1 MKSLSSTNLIVGV
14 VGTVFIL
21 ASFFGCSDSSDS
33 NRSVP
38 TPTATEIPS
47 EEPSTTESSTP
58 SPSGVSPSPSATT
71 ETATEASSPALNALA
86 TIPIK
91 GRAPKTGY
99 DRDLFA
105 SDWDYS
111 FGCDMRNKI
120 LRRDFV
126 QFQFRSDSNCVIAT
140 GVLQD
145 PYTGQTI
152 NFVRGVGTS
161 NEVQIDHVV
170 AVSDAWQKG
179 AQQLSSAQ
187 RYAFYNDP
195 LNLLAVSGSANAQKS
210 DSDAA
215 SWLPANRAY
224 RCSFV
229 ARQVAVKI
237 SYNLWVTQAEY
248 DAIYRVLQEC
258 PEQALPAG

>member
-1 MKSLSSTNLIVGV
+1 LKSLSSTNLIVGV

-33 NRSVP
+33 NRNIP
-38 TPTATEIPS
+38 TPTLSPLPS
-47 EEPSTTESSTP
+47 EESSATESSTP
-58 SPSGVSPSPSATT
+58 SPSGASPSPSATSG
-71 ETATEASSPALNALA
+71 TATEVASPALTALA

-126 QFQFRSDSNCVIAT
+126 QFQFRSDSSCVIAT

-215 SWLPANRAY
+215 SWLPSNRAY

>member
-1 MKSLSSTNLIVGV
+1 MKSLSSANLLVGV

-21 ASFFGCSDSSDS
+21 SSFFGCTDTSEPE
-33 NRSVP
+33 RSVL
-38 TPTATEIPS
+38 TPSVTETP
-47 EEPSTTESSTP
+47 EPSVTESATP
-58 SPSGVSPSPSATT
+58 EPTPSATT
-71 ETATEASSPALNALA
+71 SEPTTSASSPALTALA

-120 LRRDFV
+120 LRRDFIE
-126 QFQFRSDSNCVIAT
+126 FQFRSDSSCIIAT
-140 GVLQD
+140 GVLLD

-152 NFVRGVGTS
+152 GFVRGVGTS

-215 SWLPANRAY
+215 SWLPSNKAY
-224 RCSFV
+224 RCAFV

-237 SYNLWVTQAEY
+237 SYNLWVTQAEH
-248 DAIYRVLQEC
+248 DAIYRVLQDC
-258 PEQALPAG
+258 PDQGLPTG

>member
-1 MKSLSSTNLIVGV
+1 LKSLNSTNLIVGV

-21 ASFFGCSDSSDS
+21 VSFFGCSDSSDS
-33 NRSVP
+33 NLTAP
-38 TPTATEIPS
+38 TPPVIQTPTPEPSATESLP
-47 EEPSTTESSTP
+47 P
-58 SPSGVSPSPSATT
+58 SPSGASPAPSATT
-71 ETATEASSPALNALA
+71 GAATEAASPALTALA

-126 QFQFRSDSNCVIAT
+126 QFEFRSDSTCIIAT

-152 NFVRGVGTS
+152 NFVRGIGTS

-179 AQQLSSAQ
+179 AQQLSSDQ

-195 LNLLAVSGSANAQKS
+195 LNLLAVSGSANAQKG

-215 SWLPANRAY
+215 SWLPANKAY

-258 PEQALPAG
+258 PDQAIPAG

>member
-1 MKSLSSTNLIVGV
+1 LKSLSSANLLVGV

-21 ASFFGCSDSSDS
+21 SSFFGCTDTSEPE
-33 NRSVP
+33 RSVL
-38 TPTATEIPS
+38 TPSVTETP
-47 EEPSTTESSTP
+47 EPSASESATP
-58 SPSGVSPSPSATT
+58 GPTPSATT
-71 ETATEASSPALNALA
+71 SEPTTSASSPALTALA

-120 LRRDFV
+120 LRRDFIE
-126 QFQFRSDSNCVIAT
+126 FQFRSDSSCIIAT
-140 GVLQD
+140 GVLLD

-152 NFVRGVGTS
+152 GFVRGVGTS

-215 SWLPANRAY
+215 SWLPSNKAY
-224 RCSFV
+224 RCAFV

-237 SYNLWVTQAEY
+237 SYNLWVTQAEH
-248 DAIYRVLQEC
+248 DAIYRVLQDC
-258 PEQALPAG
+258 PDQGLPTG

>member
-1 MKSLSSTNLIVGV
+1 MKSLSSTNLIVGA

-21 ASFFGCSDSSDS
+21 SSFFGCSGSSET
-33 NRSVP
+33 NLKVP
-38 TPTATEIPS
+38 TPRATETP
-47 EEPSTTESSTP
+47 TELTTP
-58 SPSGVSPSPSATT
+58 SPIEANPSQSP
-71 ETATEASSPALNALA
+71 TADTDTSASSPALAALA
-86 TIPIK
+86 ALPIK

-120 LRRDFV
+120 LRRDFSEFV
-126 QFQFRSDSNCVIAT
+126 FRSDSTCVIAT

-145 PYTGQTI
+145 PYTGQAVS
-152 NFVRGVGTS
+152 FVRGVGTS
-161 NEVQIDHVV
+161 SEVQIDHVV

-179 AQQLSSAQ
+179 AQQLSSDQ

-215 SWLPANRAY
+215 SWLPANKTY
-224 RCSFV
+224 RCSYV

-258 PEQALPAG
+258 PDQPLPAG

>member
-1 MKSLSSTNLIVGV
+1 MKSRSSTNLIVGAA
-14 VGTVFIL
+14 GTVFIL
-21 ASFFGCSDSSDS
+21 SSFFGCSEFSDS
-33 NRSVP
+33 NITSP
-38 TPTATEIPS
+38 TPTNYETPI
-47 EEPSTTESSTP
+47 EEPTAIESPTP
-58 SPSGVSPSPSATT
+58 SSSGSSPSQSPITDEATN
-71 ETATEASSPALNALA
+71 ASSPALAALA

-105 SDWDYS
+105 SEWDYS

-120 LRRDFV
+120 LRRDFI
-126 QFQFRSDSNCVIAT
+126 QFEFRSDSTCVIAT
-140 GVLQD
+140 GVLLD

-179 AQQLSSAQ
+179 AQQLSSDQ

-215 SWLPANRAY
+215 SWLPANKGF
-224 RCSFV
+224 RCAFV
-229 ARQVAVKI
+229 ARQIAVKL
-237 SYNLWVTQAEY
+237 SYNLWVTQAEH
-248 DAIYRVLQEC
+248 DSISRVLQTC
-258 PEQALPAG
+258 PGQTLPAS

>member
-1 MKSLSSTNLIVGV
+1 MKSLSSANLLVGV
-14 VGTVFIL
+14 LGTVFIL
-21 ASFFGCSDSSDS
+21 SSFFGCTDTSEPE
-33 NRSVP
+33 RSVP
-38 TPTATEIPS
+38 TPSVTETL
-47 EEPSTTESSTP
+47 EPSVSESAAPEPTP
-58 SPSGVSPSPSATT
+58 SDSP
-71 ETATEASSPALNALA
+71 TAEPNASASSPALTALSA
-86 TIPIK
+86 IPIK

-99 DRDLFA
+99 NRDLFA

-120 LRRDFV
+120 LRRDFIE
-126 QFQFRSDSNCVIAT
+126 FQFRSDSSCVIAT
-140 GVLQD
+140 GILLD

-215 SWLPANRAY
+215 SWLPSNKAY
-224 RCSFV
+224 RCAFV

-248 DAIYRVLQEC
+248 DAINRVLQDC
-258 PEQALPAG
+258 PGQALPTG

>member
-1 MKSLSSTNLIVGV
+1 LKSLSSTNLLVGV

-21 ASFFGCSDSSDS
+21 SSFFGCTDTSEPER
-33 NRSVP
+33 NAP
-38 TPTATEIPS
+38 TPLVTDTPTP
-47 EEPSTTESSTP
+47 EPSISESVTP
-58 SPSGVSPSPSATT
+58 SASPSNASTSEPATS
-71 ETATEASSPALNALA
+71 ASSPALTALS

-120 LRRDFV
+120 LRRDFIE
-126 QFQFRSDSNCVIAT
+126 FQFRSDSSCVIAT
-140 GVLQD
+140 GVLLD

-161 NEVQIDHVV
+161 SEVQIDHVV

-179 AQQLSSAQ
+179 AQQLSANQ

-215 SWLPANRAY
+215 SWLPSNRAY

-237 SYNLWVTQAEY
+237 SYALWVTQAEY

-258 PEQALPAG
+258 PDQALPTG

>member
-1 MKSLSSTNLIVGV
+1 MKSPNSTNLIVGV

-21 ASFFGCSDSSDS
+21 SSFFGCSDTSEPE
-33 NRSVP
+33 RSVP
-38 TPTATEIPS
+38 APSVTETP
-47 EEPSTTESSTP
+47 EPTVTESVAPEPT
-58 SPSGVSPSPSATT
+58 PSATT
-71 ETATEASSPALNALA
+71 SEPTSSATSPALTALA

-126 QFQFRSDSNCVIAT
+126 EFQFRSDSSCVIAT
-140 GVLQD
+140 GVLLD

-215 SWLPANRAY
+215 SWLPSNKAY
-224 RCSFV
+224 RCAYV

-248 DAIYRVLQEC
+248 DAISRVLRDC
-258 PEQALPAG
+258 PEQALPTG

>member
-1 MKSLSSTNLIVGV
+1 LKSLSSANLLVGV
-14 VGTVFIL
+14 LGTVFIL
-21 ASFFGCSDSSDS
+21 SSFFGCSDTSEPE
-33 NRSVP
+33 RSVP
-38 TPTATEIPS
+38 APSVTETP
-47 EEPSTTESSTP
+47 EPSVTESVALT
-58 SPSGVSPSPSATT
+58 
-71 ETATEASSPALNALA
+71 SPALTALA

-126 QFQFRSDSNCVIAT
+126 EFQFRSDSSCVIAT
-140 GVLQD
+140 GVLLD

-215 SWLPANRAY
+215 SWLPSNKAY
-224 RCSFV
+224 RCAYV

-248 DAIYRVLQEC
+248 DAISRVLRDC
-258 PEQALPAG
+258 PEQVLPTG

>member
-21 ASFFGCSDSSDS
+21 SSFFGCTDTSEPE
-33 NRSVP
+33 RSVP
-38 TPTATEIPS
+38 TPSVTETP
-47 EEPSTTESSTP
+47 EPSDSESAPPEPTP
-58 SPSGVSPSPSATT
+58 SANASEPTSS
-71 ETATEASSPALNALA
+71 ASSPALTALA

-120 LRRDFV
+120 LRRDFIE
-126 QFQFRSDSNCVIAT
+126 FRFRSDSSCVIAT
-140 GVLQD
+140 GVLLD

-152 NFVRGVGTS
+152 NFLRGVGTS

-179 AQQLSSAQ
+179 AQQLSSAE

-215 SWLPANRAY
+215 SWLPSNKAY
-224 RCSFV
+224 RCAYV

-248 DAIYRVLQEC
+248 DAIDRVLRDC
-258 PEQALPAG
+258 PEQALPTG

>member
-1 MKSLSSTNLIVGV
+1 MKSLSSANLLVGV
-14 VGTVFIL
+14 LGTVFIL
-21 ASFFGCSDSSDS
+21 SSFFGCTDTSEPERTS
-33 NRSVP
+33 P
-38 TPTATEIPS
+38 TPALTDTPITQPS
-47 EEPSTTESSTP
+47 VSESAAPDP
-58 SPSGVSPSPSATT
+58 SPTDSP
-71 ETATEASSPALNALA
+71 TAEPNASASSQALTALA

-120 LRRDFV
+120 LRRDFIE
-126 QFQFRSDSNCVIAT
+126 FQFRSDSSCVIAT
-140 GVLQD
+140 GILLD

-215 SWLPANRAY
+215 SWLPSNKAY
-224 RCSFV
+224 RCAFV

-248 DAIYRVLQEC
+248 DAINRVLQDC
-258 PEQALPAG
+258 PGQALPTG

>member
-1 MKSLSSTNLIVGV
+1 LT
-14 VGTVFIL
+14 
-21 ASFFGCSDSSDS
+21 
-33 NRSVP
+33 
-38 TPTATEIPS
+38 
-47 EEPSTTESSTP
+47 
-58 SPSGVSPSPSATT
+58 
-71 ETATEASSPALNALA
+71 ALA

-120 LRRDFV
+120 LRRDFIE
-126 QFQFRSDSNCVIAT
+126 FQFRSDSSCVIAT
-140 GVLQD
+140 GILLD

-195 LNLLAVSGSANAQKS
+195 LNLLAVSGSANGQKS

-215 SWLPANRAY
+215 SWLPSNKAY
-224 RCSFV
+224 RCAFV

-248 DAIYRVLQEC
+248 DAINRVLQDC
-258 PEQALPAG
+258 PGQALPTG

>member
-1 MKSLSSTNLIVGV
+1 MKSRSSTNLIVGV

-21 ASFFGCSDSSDS
+21 SSFFGCTDTSEPE
-33 NRSVP
+33 RSVP
-38 TPTATEIPS
+38 TPSVTDTPISQP
-47 EEPSTTESSTP
+47 PVTESATPEPTP
-58 SPSGVSPSPSATT
+58 SANASEPTSS
-71 ETATEASSPALNALA
+71 ASSPALTALA

-120 LRRDFV
+120 LRRDFIE
-126 QFQFRSDSNCVIAT
+126 FNFRSDSSCVIAT
-140 GVLQD
+140 GVLLD

-215 SWLPANRAY
+215 SWLPSNKAY
-224 RCSFV
+224 RCAYV

-248 DAIYRVLQEC
+248 DAIDRVLRDC
-258 PEQALPAG
+258 PEQALPTG

>member
-1 MKSLSSTNLIVGV
+1 LKSLSSTNLIVGA

-21 ASFFGCSDSSDS
+21 SSFFGCTDTSEPERNAPSPEVTYTPTPEPSFSEFATPSASPSDS
-33 NRSVP
+33 
-38 TPTATEIPS
+38 PTA
-47 EEPSTTESSTP
+47 EPPTS
-58 SPSGVSPSPSATT
+58 
-71 ETATEASSPALNALA
+71 ASSPALAALS

-120 LRRDFV
+120 LRRDFIE
-126 QFQFRSDSNCVIAT
+126 FQFRSDSSCVIAT
-140 GVLQD
+140 GILLD

-161 NEVQIDHVV
+161 SEVQIDHVV
-170 AVSDAWQKG
+170 ALSDAWQKG
-179 AQQLSSAQ
+179 AQQLSAGQ
-187 RYAFYNDP
+187 RYALYNDP
-195 LNLLAVSGSANAQKS
+195 LNLLAVSGSANGQKS

-215 SWLPANRAY
+215 SWLPANKSY
-224 RCSFV
+224 RCAFV

-237 SYNLWVTQAEY
+237 GYNLWVTQAEH
-248 DAIYRVLQEC
+248 DAIFRVLQDC
-258 PEQALPAG
+258 PDQGLPTG

>member
-1 MKSLSSTNLIVGV
+1 MKSLSSTNLLVGA

-21 ASFFGCSDSSDS
+21 SSFFGCSGSSES
-33 NRSVP
+33 IQTVP
-38 TPTATEIPS
+38 TTRATETPTDL
-47 EEPSTTESSTP
+47 PTP
-58 SPSGVSPSPSATT
+58 SPSGPSPSQSPTPD
-71 ETATEASSPALNALA
+71 TATDATSPALAALA
-86 TIPIK
+86 SLPIK

-105 SDWDYS
+105 TDWDYS
-111 FGCDMRNKI
+111 FGCDMRNKV
-120 LRRDFV
+120 LRRDFI
-126 QFQFRSDSNCVIAT
+126 QFEFRSDSTCIIET
-140 GVLQD
+140 GVLLD

-161 NEVQIDHVV
+161 SEVQIDHVV

-179 AQQLSSAQ
+179 AQQLSSDQ

-195 LNLLAVSGSANAQKS
+195 LNLLAVSGSANGQKS

-215 SWLPANRAY
+215 SWLPANKAY

-248 DAIYRVLQEC
+248 DAIYRVLQDC
-258 PEQALPAG
+258 PDQALPAG

>member
-1 MKSLSSTNLIVGV
+1 LEPSVSESAAPEPTP
-14 VGTVFIL
+14 
-21 ASFFGCSDSSDS
+21 SDS
-33 NRSVP
+33 
-38 TPTATEIPS
+38 PTA
-47 EEPSTTESSTP
+47 EPNAS
-58 SPSGVSPSPSATT
+58 
-71 ETATEASSPALNALA
+71 ASSPALTALA

-120 LRRDFV
+120 LRRDFIE
-126 QFQFRSDSNCVIAT
+126 FQFRSDSSCLIAT
-140 GVLQD
+140 GVLLD

-195 LNLLAVSGSANAQKS
+195 LNLLAVSGSANGQKS

-215 SWLPANRAY
+215 SWLPSNKAY
-224 RCSFV
+224 RCAFV

-237 SYNLWVTQAEY
+237 SYNLWVTQAEH
-248 DAIYRVLQEC
+248 DAISRILRDC
-258 PEQALPAG
+258 PEQALPTG